1 MQGTLTV
8 LTIWTLVLDF
18 QKNSPFADMLPST
31 SDFFARPLTSLY
43 MVIEVLRLHEAHKSA
58 QIAEKRKRYV
68 EDVAKRRAYRKA
80 HGLPEEVGL
89 FNQPMARIKTDEE
102 IEEEKRKAAEEKEQQ
117 RLQDEEET
125 KRRTDP
131 EVRPLT
137 EEERQS
143 LIDCVAVMT
152 ERELTCWLLHMAHG
166 LTFQEIGDRLGLSRH
181 TVRVFVD
188 RAKAKVRERLIS

>member
-117 RLQDEEET
+117 RLQEEEET
-125 KRRTDP
+125 KRRKDP

-137 EEERQS
+137 EEERQEVVKQ
-143 LIDCVAVMT
+143 IKGK
-152 ERELTCWLLHMAHG
+152 WLG
-166 LTFQEIGDRLGLSRH
+166 IF
-181 TVRVFVD
+181 
-188 RAKAKVRERLIS
+188 